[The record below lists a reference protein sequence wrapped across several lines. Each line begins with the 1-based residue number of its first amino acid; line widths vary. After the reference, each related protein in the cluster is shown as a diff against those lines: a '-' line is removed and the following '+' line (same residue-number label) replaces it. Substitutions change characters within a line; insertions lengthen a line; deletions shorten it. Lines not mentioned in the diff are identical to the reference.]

1 MKRRLHGTLGVAT
14 LKVKTVRCRHTGLK
28 VRTVGSP
35 PTLAQRVLNETLW
48 NPAFFCCWKIEA
60 AQGWNGRVSVAAV
73 IVAKCRRLGGSRI
86 SGFEPLVSNH
96 SFGVTSERDLLAFTP
111 CRFRW
116 FFGFAPSPLRGEGRE
131 EEWFKIVLSAANL
144 TPALSLKRRGSKI
157 KPTGKAQLKCLK
169 TAVKNGAER
178 MVRDQRLE
186 A

>member
-1 MKRRLHGTLGVAT
+1 MMSQKPSVAVLGLGAMGHAFAANL
-14 LKVKTVRCRHTGLK
+14 LKNGF
-28 VRTVGSP
+28 RTVGSP

-111 CRFRW
+111 CRF
-116 FFGFAPSPLRGEGRE
+116 
-131 EEWFKIVLSAANL
+131 I
-144 TPALSLKRRGSKI
+144 
-157 KPTGKAQLKCLK
+157 
-169 TAVKNGAER
+169 
-178 MVRDQRLE
+178 
-186 A
+186 